1 MDTFKQLESKL
12 TVFEKEQFKNLQK
25 QLAGK
30 KLPAAAQGAVQFVV
44 LVTDDHKENNQ
55 LLPVVVAVGI
65 NYYQCKNTDGIL
77 KTWLQNTIAEQAP
90 EMRCATD
97 RAIAAYR
104 RNKTAW
110 EDSIIQGVG
119 PHAGRGTKDWKSGS
133 YILVATNISPFIT
146 QKMWSRHN
154 EADRSEVLKS
164 WDHRQHLDAL
174 HKLLGNQANLWIG
187 HGKGYVWPIFQA
199 WRESRGINNWIITYN
214 LSRLGTGWMQRAEKN
229 CKNSYHPLYR

>member
-65 NYYQCKNTDGIL
+65 NYYQCKKTDGIL
-77 KTWLQNTIAEQAP
+77 KPWLQDTVAEKAP
-90 EMRCATD
+90 GMLRATD
-97 RAIAAYR
+97 CAIESYR

-110 EDSIIQGVG
+110 ENGIIQGVG
-119 PHAGRGTKDWKSGS
+119 PYAGRGTKDWMGDN
-133 YILVATNISPFIT
+133 YILIATNISPFIT
-146 QKMWSRHN
+146 QKSWSKHN
-154 EADRSEVLKS
+154 ETEQSEMIKI
-164 WDHRQHLDAL
+164 WDYRQHLNAL
-174 HKLLGNQANLWIG
+174 HQLLGNQVDLWVG
-187 HGKGYVWPIFQA
+187 HGKGYVWPIFQE
-199 WRESRGINNWIITYN
+199 WRERCGINNWMITYN
-214 LSRLGTGWMQRAEKN
+214 LSGFGMVGMQKAKIN